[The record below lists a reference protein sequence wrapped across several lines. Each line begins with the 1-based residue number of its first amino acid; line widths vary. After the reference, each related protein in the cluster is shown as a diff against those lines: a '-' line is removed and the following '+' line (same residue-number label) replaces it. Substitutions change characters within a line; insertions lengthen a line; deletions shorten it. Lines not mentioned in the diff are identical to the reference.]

1 MASQST
7 STSVGVGS
15 SNEPTIVEVLETTR
29 NKDIWQH
36 YDLCKMSDGSKK
48 GRCKQCGK
56 FIRASSNSTLR
67 QHIEKPYCPV
77 RKVIPDGGQSSM
89 SREGGLFAYEADRVR
104 QQFAGFVIQ
113 QGLPFNH
120 FDNPRLTN
128 IIQKCLQPRYTHV
141 SRATLRRDALRMWK
155 KAKLEL
161 INGFEKLNTSVNL
174 TTDVWSAPH
183 GLPGSYLCVTAHWI
197 DPTTWQMMKRTID
210 FENFDYPHTGDNLF
224 H

>member
-56 FIRASSNSTLR
+56 FTSVSSNSALR
-67 QHIEKPYCPV
+67 LHIEKPYCLV

-113 QGLPFNH
+113 QGEF
-120 FDNPRLTN
+120 
-128 IIQKCLQPRYTHV
+128 
-141 SRATLRRDALRMWK
+141 
-155 KAKLEL
+155 EL
-161 INGFEKLNTSVNL
+161 SGPPYDMMVGPMKEKLRKYFKEISPVITCAAALNPCFNISGVEIFIENISIDLNL
-174 TTDVWSAPH
+174 YEEDINN
-183 GLPGSYLCVTAHWI
+183 G
-197 DPTTWQMMKRTID
+197 TIAK
-210 FENFDYPHTGDNLF
+210 NFF
-224 H
+224 

>member
-1 MASQST
+1 MTTQSS

-15 SNEPTIVEVLETTR
+15 SNEPTIVEVIETTR

-48 GRCKQCGK
+48 GRCKLCGK
-56 FIRASSNSTLR
+56 FISASSNSTLR
-67 QHIEKPYCPV
+67 LHFEKPYCPV
-77 RKVIPDGGQSSM
+77 RKIVPDAGQSSM

-104 QQFAGFVIQ
+104 QQFASLLSRSLGRSTFR
-113 QGLPFNH
+113 
-120 FDNPRLTN
+120 NPRLTN
-128 IIQKCLQPRYTHV
+128 VIQKCLQPRYTHV

-161 INGFEKLNTSVNL
+161 INGFENLNTSVNL

-183 GLPGSYLCVTAHWI
+183 GLPGSYLCVTAHWV
-197 DPTTWQMMKRTID
+197 DPATWQMMKRTID
-210 FENFDYPHTGDNLF
+210 FETFD
-224 H
+224 

>member
-1 MASQST
+1 
-7 STSVGVGS
+7 
-15 SNEPTIVEVLETTR
+15 
-29 NKDIWQH
+29 
-36 YDLCKMSDGSKK
+36 MSDGSKK
-48 GRCKQCGK
+48 GRCKQRGK
-56 FIRASSNSTLR
+56 FISASSNSTLR

-89 SREGGLFAYEADRVR
+89 SREGGLFAYEAERVR

-183 GLPGSYLCVTAHWI
+183 SLPGSYLCVTAHWI
-197 DPTTWQMMKRTID
+197 DPTTWQIMKRTID
-210 FENFDYPHTGDNLF
+210 FENFEYPHTGDNLF
-224 H
+224 